1 MDDSSAS
8 AAAQVTLIG
17 ENAGAAGAM
26 QDVLLQG
33 FSRYQQRYFGDDA
46 ALYEQLKA
54 GQKPTT
60 LVIGCC
66 DSRVHPPALLGTE
79 PGEMFVVRNVAN
91 LVPPFDPNSEH
102 ASVAAALEFAVQ
114 VLQVKRVIVLGHEGC
129 GGIRGLMDDSAPNG
143 SSLAKWLD
151 IAQTAKQAAVTA
163 FRKNPQRDAYEI
175 CEQMALLVSLSNL
188 LSYPWLAE
196 KVAEGAVQVDGW
208 YFDMRSG
215 SLSGYD
221 SDRGEFVS
229 LVPPLVCAV
238 KREKK
243 A

>member
-79 PGEMFVVRNVAN
+79 PGEMFVVLLFREAV
-91 LVPPFDPNSEH
+91 S
-102 ASVAAALEFAVQ
+102 ASVCLGLVLAVTGVLYALS
-114 VLQVKRVIVLGHEGC
+114 
-129 GGIRGLMDDSAPNG
+129 GG
-143 SSLAKWLD
+143 SLAFLRPSPASGRELCCWA
-151 IAQTAKQAAVTA
+151 AQPA
-163 FRKNPQRDAYEI
+163 
-175 CEQMALLVSLSNL
+175 
-188 LSYPWLAE
+188 
-196 KVAEGAVQVDGW
+196 GW
-208 YFDMRSG
+208 
-215 SLSGYD
+215 
-221 SDRGEFVS
+221 
-229 LVPPLVCAV
+229 PIP
-238 KREKK
+238 
-243 A
+243 

>member
-79 PGEMFVVRNVAN
+79 PGEMF
-91 LVPPFDPNSEH
+91 
-102 ASVAAALEFAVQ
+102 
-114 VLQVKRVIVLGHEGC
+114 LQVTEQVWQPMHLSRLRTMPICALIFIVFS
-129 GGIRGLMDDSAPNG
+129 ISAN
-143 SSLAKWLD
+143 
-151 IAQTAKQAAVTA
+151 
-163 FRKNPQRDAYEI
+163 E
-175 CEQMALLVSLSNL
+175 
-188 LSYPWLAE
+188 
-196 KVAEGAVQVDGW
+196 
-208 YFDMRSG
+208 
-215 SLSGYD
+215 
-221 SDRGEFVS
+221 
-229 LVPPLVCAV
+229 
-238 KREKK
+238 
-243 A
+243 